1 MPQQTY
7 LTPGSIL
14 FWLTGLLAIGIIF
27 IGARFI
33 IAPLPAARDFGVP
46 APETKTRTYL
56 WTKGTRD
63 IVSGL
68 FVMVLP
74 GLKVASGVLAVF
86 LFVAS
91 LIPFGDMLNVWASVR
106 RKNVPALVIHGGTGL
121 FMCVL
126 ASLILRCSH
135 SRLRPGIVVS
145 FTIPR
150 FDHSVQPMQK
160 SVAVPLRRSGFWWI
174 AVRRAERSPRYG

>member
-1 MPQQTY
+1 MPQQTH
-7 LTPGSIL
+7 LTPNYLL
-14 FWLTGLLAIGIIF
+14 FWLTGLLAIGIIV

-46 APETKTRTYL
+46 APETKTFTYL

-68 FVMVLP
+68 FVIVL
-74 GLKVASGVLAVF
+74 LTLRVTSSVLASF

-91 LIPFGDMLNVWASVR
+91 LIPFGDMLNVWASVKG
-106 RKNVPALVIHGGTGL
+106 KNVPALMIHGGTAM

-126 ASLILRCSH
+126 AFFILR
-135 SRLRPGIVVS
+135 V
-145 FTIPR
+145 
-150 FDHSVQPMQK
+150 
-160 SVAVPLRRSGFWWI
+160 
-174 AVRRAERSPRYG
+174 